1 MTGTVLIR
9 AVFSRN
15 GSITNIGIVEGL
27 PHGLTEQSIAAV
39 KKIKYVPAVKGGKYA
54 SMWMQLV
61 YNFNLY

>member
-1 MTGTVLIR
+1 MTGTVLIK
-9 AVFSRN
+9 AVFSCN
-15 GSITNIGIVEGL
+15 GSITNIHVVEGL
-27 PHGLTEQSIAAV
+27 AHGLTEQAIAAV